1 MPSTPS
7 DLRTQ
12 LLDLIRHDLL
22 GPANG
27 PDEIVD
33 EPSVRGRYIL
43 GVLAPL
49 GQPSLLDDV
58 ENLGEDQT
66 ALDDASSDDEED
78 GPADTTPRRTTG
90 MMPTSIGLTFTVD
103 GQVSALRVTA
113 RWGRYLRRD
122 HPDPEQV
129 NKRGVRRRVW
139 QRTAMEGVSDP
150 IPLQVGQIEPWSPS
164 PEAPGVVVR
173 GQVRRRDDEWSVTLY
188 LTNAQTEPKARSQEG
203 RDSAWVFQ
211 PELEVTGVDG
221 APIFSKHMRMRQT
234 GTVEAEDL
242 SMDMAYRHETEFA
255 VGHGVAVHAQVAPG
269 TSGQAVALTTRVIP
283 DYEVGRTTPPT
294 LADLPALADVAL
306 DMQTLSDL
314 DDAGLVAALTPL
326 TDAYAVW
333 IDGQETAAISPD
345 LLAYGQ
351 VLPQVIANMR
361 SNLARIRAGID
372 LLGQDPQ
379 AAEAFRFANRAMAQQ
394 RVRTLFT
401 ERKRRGQP
409 TELADLDLPVNRSWY
424 PFQLAFVL
432 LNLPAITDIHHPER
446 SHPTEAA
453 ADLLWFPT
461 GGGKTEAYLGLTAYT
476 LGIRRLQGV
485 VEGHS
490 GLAGVAVLMRYTLRL
505 LTLQQFQRAAAL
517 ICACE
522 RIRQEAI
529 DAGDP
534 HWGVEPFR
542 IGLWVGGSS
551 TPNSTS
557 ASAEALQGG
566 HGPRR
571 GTPYQLTTCPWCGSE
586 IKQDRHLRV
595 DPYERGRGR
604 TLMFCGDALGQ
615 CPFTERNSK
624 GEGIPAVVVD
634 EEVYRLLPSLLIATV
649 DKFAQMPWKGETQ
662 MLFGRVNSFCPRHGY
677 GSPDLF
683 CTESHRAAGGLP
695 ATHTVPAGPLRP
707 PDLIIQ
713 DELHLISGPLGTLV
727 GLYETAIDR
736 LCEWEAHGQSVRPKL
751 VASTATIRRARE
763 QVFQLYLRQVN
774 VFPPPGLDAR
784 DNFFAVQR
792 PPSDA
797 MPGRTYVGI
806 TAPGTRVKALLIRVY
821 VAAMAAAQKL
831 YEQEGVALDP
841 YMTTVGYF
849 NAMRELGSMRR
860 AVDDAVST
868 RLRST
873 DKRGLGRR
881 FLNPE
886 GVEEL
891 TSRKNAA
898 DIPKTLDR
906 LELPFGGDRKKGRPI
921 DVLLATNMIS
931 VGVDVSRL
939 GLMIVG
945 GQPKT
950 TAEYIQ
956 ATSRVGRRFPG
967 LVFVV
972 YNWARPRDLSHYE
985 RFEHYHATFYK
996 QVEPLSVTP
1005 FSPRA
1010 LDRGLTGVLVSLI
1023 RLGGEQFNP
1032 NQGAKRIDAT
1042 HPLVVD
1048 AIATISRRAG
1058 LATGSVQVEQE
1069 TRDRI
1074 SERMDGWLEQAQ
1086 RTPLG
1091 YKSGND
1097 GVTLPLLK
1105 SAEANRRDLFVC
1117 LNSLRDVEATAPLIL
1132 DDSKMAQQ
1140 GIYTMPAN
1148 QPQPI
1153 TVPDESDD
1161 ETNDDETN
1169 DEASLL

>member
-1 MPSTPS
+1 MPPTPAE
-7 DLRTQ
+7 LRTQ
-12 LLDLIRHDLL
+12 LHDLIHADLL

-27 PDEIVD
+27 ADEIVD

-49 GQPSLLDDV
+49 GQPSLLDV
-58 ENLGEDQT
+58 EEELDEDQT
-66 ALDDASSDDEED
+66 SLDNAALDDED
-78 GPADTTPRRTTG
+78 GPPDPAPARTPG
-90 MMPTSIGLTFTVD
+90 MMPTSIGMTFTVA
-103 GQVSALRVTA
+103 GEATALRITA
-113 RWGRYLRRD
+113 RWGRYFRRE
-122 HPDPEQV
+122 HPNPEQV
-129 NKRGVRRRVW
+129 NKRGERRRVW
-139 QRTAMEGVSDP
+139 QRAPMRGVSAP
-150 IPLQVGQIEPWSPS
+150 VPLQVGPFGPW
-164 PEAPGVVVR
+164 APAPDAPNVIAR
-173 GQVRRRDDEWSVTLY
+173 GLMRRRDGEWSVTLY
-188 LTNAQTEPKARSQEG
+188 LTNAQTEPRARSTEG

-211 PELEVTGVDG
+211 PELEVCAVDD
-221 APIFSKHMRMRQT
+221 APIFARHLRPRT
-234 GTVEAEDL
+234 GGSVEGEDL
-242 SMDMAYRHETEFA
+242 AMAMAYRHETEFA
-255 VGHGVAVHAQVAPG
+255 VGHGVAVHAELALGRTDRAVRLVTQVMPA
-269 TSGQAVALTTRVIP
+269 
-283 DYEVGRTTPPT
+283 YEVGRTTPPT
-294 LADLPALADVAL
+294 PDDLPALAGVEL
-306 DMQTLSDL
+306 DMQAL
-314 DDAGLVAALTPL
+314 AALPDGGFAAALGAL
-326 TDAYAVW
+326 TDAYAAW
-333 IDGQETAAISPD
+333 IDNQEAGAAAPD
-345 LLAYGQ
+345 VAPYRAAA
-351 VLPQVIANMR
+351 PQVIAAMR

-372 LLGQDPQ
+372 LLDADPQ
-379 AAEAFRFANRAMAQQ
+379 AAAAFRFANRAMAQQ
-394 RVRTLFT
+394 RVRTLYT

-409 TELADLDLPVNRSWY
+409 VELAALDTPANRSWY

-446 SHPTEAA
+446 SDATAAA

-476 LGIRRLQGV
+476 LAIRRLQGV

-522 RIRQEAI
+522 QLRLAAI
-529 DAGDP
+529 AAGDAR
-534 HWGVEPFR
+534 WGAAPFR

-551 TPNSTS
+551 TPNTTDG
-557 ASAEALQGG
+557 SAEALKSG
-566 HGPRR
+566 GPRS

-586 IKQDRHLRV
+586 IKADRNLRV
-595 DPYERGRGR
+595 EPYARGRGR
-604 TLMFCGDALGQ
+604 TLMFCGDPLGQ
-615 CPFTERNSK
+615 CPFTERNSG

-662 MLFGRVNSFCPRHGY
+662 MLFGRVNSYCPRHGY
-677 GSPDLF
+677 GSPELT
-683 CTESHRAAGGLP
+683 CGESHREAGALP
-695 ATHTVPAGPLRP
+695 ATRTIPAGPLRP

-727 GLYETAIDR
+727 GLYETAVDQ
-736 LCEWEAHGQSVRPKL
+736 LCEWEAHGQRVRPKL

-792 PPSDA
+792 PPSA
-797 MPGRTYVGI
+797 AVPGRTYVGI
-806 TAPGTRVKALLIRVY
+806 AAPGTRVKALLIRVY

-831 YEQEGVALDP
+831 YEQDKAAVDP

-849 NAMRELGSMRR
+849 NAIRELGSMRR
-860 AVDDAVST
+860 AVDDAVNT
-868 RLRST
+868 RLRAAHL
-873 DKRGLGRR
+873 RGLARR
-881 FLNPE
+881 YLTPD

-891 TSRKNAA
+891 TSRKRAA

-906 LELPFGGDRKKGRPI
+906 LELSFGGDPKKGKPI

-939 GLMIVG
+939 GLMVVG

-967 LVFVV
+967 LVLVV

-1010 LDRGLTGVLVSLI
+1010 LDRGLTGVLAALI
-1023 RLGGEQFNP
+1023 RLSGESFNP
-1032 NQGAKRIDAT
+1032 NDGAGKVRKDHPSVMMAT
-1042 HPLVVD
+1042 EV
-1048 AIATISRRAG
+1048 IARRAG
-1058 LATGSVQVEQE
+1058 VATASAAVEQE
-1069 TRDRI
+1069 TRKRI
-1074 SERMDGWLEQAQ
+1074 EERIDAWLARAQ
-1086 RTPLG
+1086 STRIG
-1091 YKSGND
+1091 YKAGAD
-1097 GVTLPLLK
+1097 GVTLPLLLP
-1105 SAEANRRDLFVC
+1105 AEGNQRGLFVC
-1117 LNSLRDVEATAPLIL
+1117 LNSLRDVEATAPLLL
-1132 DDSKMAQQ
+1132 DDRSMGQRGVYRPPAARQPAPPDSESAGTEEAQ
-1140 GIYTMPAN
+1140 P
-1148 QPQPI
+1148 
-1153 TVPDESDD
+1153 
-1161 ETNDDETN
+1161 
-1169 DEASLL
+1169 